1 MGEEVIAELDEVID
15 HISKL
20 DSEALDQ
27 HLPAFEQAH
36 RVLSNALRQESQ
48 MVSSSDQDPQG

>member
-1 MGEEVIAELDEVID
+1 MGEEAIDELNEVID
-15 HISKL
+15 NISKL
-20 DSEALDQ
+20 DAQALDQ

>member
-36 RVLSNALRQESQ
+36 QVLSNALRQASP
-48 MVSSSDQDPQG
+48 MAPATDQDPQG